1 MTDAVDALRADSS
14 ALVTAARTFS
24 PEQWATPSSCAGWAV
39 QDVVAHMSALW
50 LQLTD
55 PGSLPP
61 ADPSGRI
68 ERTQDRWV
76 ESMRG
81 QSGEDVLAGYEA
93 NAGNAIPTLET
104 LRGNE
109 TPIDLGDLGT
119 HPLHL
124 IANAYSFDHFTHLR
138 ADILGPIGPVGSAP
152 EWDALRLGPAMDW
165 MIAGIPQMCAEALA
179 AVDGPVIL
187 DLTGPGGRETT
198 FPLRTDTADAARVTT
213 STADFVLWGTQRRDW
228 RDLDVQLDG
237 DVVRATTFC
246 DAIRIF

>member
-14 ALVTAARTFS
+14 ALLTAARAFS
-24 PEQWATPSSCAGWAV
+24 PEQWATPSSCAGWSV

-50 LQLTD
+50 LQLTE
-55 PGSLPP
+55 PGLLPA
-61 ADPSGRI
+61 ADPSGNI

-81 QSGEDVLAGYEA
+81 QSGPEVLAGYEA
-93 NAGNAIPTLET
+93 NAPGAIATLET

-119 HPLHL
+119 HPLGM

-138 ADILGPIGPVGSAP
+138 ADIFGPIGPVGSAP
-152 EWDALRLGPAMDW
+152 EWDELRLGPAMDW
-165 MIAGIPQMCAEALA
+165 MIAGIPQMCRDALA
-179 AVDGPVIL
+179 VIDGPVIL
-187 DLTGPGGRETT
+187 DLTGPGGRVTI
-198 FPLRTDTADAARVTT
+198 FPSGTDTADGARVTS
-213 STADFVLWGTQRRDW
+213 STEDFVRWGTQRCDW

-237 DVVRATTFC
+237 DLMRATTFC